1 MTLSLHNYQSIYS
14 LWWNYL
20 NVEYP
25 IIGKYGQHKFY
36 MYEGEGQRKQNEE
49 RKYLYDMER
58 RVEKHHKWKTK
69 QIYVYFHS
77 NPKINGTMTMLFI
90 TGFYPHIIFYEIR
103 MTINL
108 IVSPVTPYITYKSWH
123 LHYKCNTIFFIIQ
136 FFTMCMIKTEI

>member
-25 IIGKYGQHKFY
+25 VIGKYEQHKFY

-58 RVEKHHKWKTK
+58 RDEKHHKCWNEK
-69 QIYVYFHS
+69 QNKYICTSIAIQKLMVLWLCYLLLDFIHTVYFM
-77 NPKINGTMTMLFI
+77 K
-90 TGFYPHIIFYEIR
+90 
-103 MTINL
+103 
-108 IVSPVTPYITYKSWH
+108 
-123 LHYKCNTIFFIIQ
+123 
-136 FFTMCMIKTEI
+136 